1 MFGNVIFVCI
11 IINIS
16 KNLKFLTGVRFNE
29 WALDCY
35 VVNVFVQT

>member
-1 MFGNVIFVCI
+1 MGSQIMFGNAIFVCI

-29 WALDCY
+29 
-35 VVNVFVQT
+35 